1 MIEVGFGFTEYRGGD
16 ITVRNYVPFVFGE
29 KWEESRRKE
38 EFFIDGHVYITRVA
52 GSEITRVIDA
62 KKQRGQEYDFKCED
76 TWSKRY
82 FFSLPGIV
90 YT

>member
-1 MIEVGFGFTEYRGGD
+1 MGRVQEKRG
-16 ITVRNYVPFVFGE
+16 IFV
-29 KWEESRRKE
+29 
-38 EFFIDGHVYITRVA
+38 DGYVYIRRVA
-52 GSEITRVIDA
+52 GSEITRVMDT

-90 YT
+90 